1 MYKVHIKGAQRE
13 LQSSRMYKTQR
24 IWYALSMNCWNML
37 LNGEMRDLQLLKG
50 QKVDITK
57 GKGVSDLTIRLRWNT
72 EHAGISV
79 DAAAF
84 LLSGQNRCER
94 DEDFIFYGNPVS
106 RDGMVSHTT
115 EGENGES
122 LLISLSG
129 IPGQYARIAVTLTI
143 YEGEQQN
150 LRMKELS
157 GLQLS
162 LMDRKNG
169 EELYRFDYGTDL
181 SDETAV
187 VAGELYRHQG
197 EWKFSAIGSGFNGGL
212 AALCKSYGLEVEP
225 EAGNEAAAEL
235 LEKTEKLEKVLET
248 AEEEVEKVENVEE
261 VEKSETVLPQ
271 TAPAADVNVLSSI
284 DLRKKIVGFTLVKK
298 QLTNVKARV
307 GIVLDITGSMRNL
320 YSSGVVQEVV
330 ERILAVACQ
339 LDDNGSL
346 DVWVYDTEFSRLPPV
361 TERDL
366 GSYVFNHI
374 MNNDSIHKFGRNNEP
389 PVMEDVIQKYTREE
403 MDTTPV
409 FIIFINDGGV
419 VKPTKKVIMAS
430 SSLPIFWQFVGI
442 GDSDFEVLKKLDTM
456 GGRLVD
462 NANFIHLDRIEE
474 VNDEQLYDQL
484 LNEFPQWLKAAK
496 AKRIL

>member
-1 MYKVHIKGAQRE
+1 
-13 LQSSRMYKTQR
+13 
-24 IWYALSMNCWNML
+24 
-37 LNGEMRDLQLLKG
+37 MRDLQLLKG

-57 GKGVSDLTIRLRWNT
+57 GNGVRDIKILLRWDTDHN
-72 EHAGISV
+72 GISV

-84 LLSGQNRCER
+84 LLSAQNRCER
-94 DEDFIFYGNPVS
+94 DEDFIFYGNPES
-106 RDGMVSHTT
+106 RDGTVTHAAA
-115 EGENGES
+115 GKNVES
-122 LLISLSG
+122 LSISLSG
-129 IPGQYARIAVTLTI
+129 IPEQYARIAVTLTI

-157 GLQLS
+157 GLQLL

-169 EELYRFDYGTDL
+169 EELYRFDYGADL

-197 EWKFSAIGSGFNGGL
+197 EWKFSAVGSGFDGGL
-212 AALCKSYGLEVEP
+212 AALCKNYGLEVEQ
-225 EAGNEAAAEL
+225 ETDSEAAA
-235 LEKTEKLEKVLET
+235 T
-248 AEEEVEKVENVEE
+248 AELAERVGPVEKVEKVEQAE
-261 VEKSETVLPQ
+261 RIGLVERSEQVEQVEQAEKVLPQ
-271 TAPAADVNVLSSI
+271 TAPAAPVNVLSSI

-298 QLTNVKARV
+298 QLTDVKARV

-366 GSYVFNHI
+366 GSYVFTNI

-389 PVMEDVIQKYTREE
+389 LVMEDVIQKYTREE
-403 MDTTPV
+403 KETTPV

-419 VKPTKKVIMAS
+419 VKPTKKVIMAAS
-430 SSLPIFWQFVGI
+430 PLPIFWQFVGI
-442 GDSDFEVLKKLDTM
+442 GDSDFEVLKQLDTM

-474 VNDEQLYDQL
+474 VSDEQLYDQL

>member
-1 MYKVHIKGAQRE
+1 M
-13 LQSSRMYKTQR
+13 
-24 IWYALSMNCWNML
+24 
-37 LNGEMRDLQLLKG
+37 QLLKG

-57 GKGVSDLTIRLRWNT
+57 GKGVRDLIIRLRWNT

-115 EGENGES
+115 EGENEES

-225 EAGNEAAAEL
+225 EAGNEAAATAEL
-235 LEKTEKLEKVLET
+235 LEKTEKLEEVLEA
-248 AEEEVEKVENVEE
+248 AE
-261 VEKSETVLPQ
+261 SVLPQ

-298 QLTNVKARV
+298 QLTDVKARV

-339 LDDNGSL
+339 MDDNGSL

-366 GSYVFNHI
+366 GSYVFTHI
-374 MNNDSIHKFGRNNEP
+374 MNNDSIHKFGRNNES

-403 MDTTPV
+403 KETTPV
-409 FIIFINDGGV
+409 FVIFINDGGV
-419 VKPTKKVIMAS
+419 VKPTKKVIMAA
-430 SSLPIFWQFVGI
+430 SSLPVFWQFVGI
-442 GDSDFEVLKKLDTM
+442 GDSDFEVLKQLDTM

-474 VNDEQLYDQL
+474 VSDEQLYDQL

>member
-1 MYKVHIKGAQRE
+1 
-13 LQSSRMYKTQR
+13 
-24 IWYALSMNCWNML
+24 
-37 LNGEMRDLQLLKG
+37 MRNLQLLKG

-57 GKGVSDLTIRLRWNT
+57 GKGVRDLTIRLRWNT
-72 EHAGISV
+72 ELAGISV

-84 LLSGQNRCER
+84 LLSGQNQCER

-106 RDGMVSHTT
+106 KDGTVSHTT
-115 EGENGES
+115 EGENEES

-129 IPGQYARIAVTLTI
+129 IPEQYARIAVTLTI

-225 EAGNEAAAEL
+225 EAGNEAAATAEL
-235 LEKTEKLEKVLET
+235 LEKTEKLEAVLE
-248 AEEEVEKVENVEE
+248 AA
-261 VEKSETVLPQ
+261 ETVLPQ

-298 QLTNVKARV
+298 QLTDVKARV

-403 MDTTPV
+403 KDATPV

-419 VKPTKKVIMAS
+419 VKPTQKVIMAAS
-430 SSLPIFWQFVGI
+430 ALPIFWQFVGI

>member
-1 MYKVHIKGAQRE
+1 
-13 LQSSRMYKTQR
+13 
-24 IWYALSMNCWNML
+24 
-37 LNGEMRDLQLLKG
+37 MRNLQLLKG

-57 GKGVSDLTIRLRWNT
+57 GKGVRDLTIRLRWNT
-72 EHAGISV
+72 ELAGISV

-84 LLSGQNRCER
+84 LLSGQNQCER

-106 RDGMVSHTT
+106 KDGTVSHTT
-115 EGENGES
+115 EGENEES

-129 IPGQYARIAVTLTI
+129 IPEQYARIAVTLTI

-225 EAGNEAAAEL
+225 EAGNEAAATAEL
-235 LEKTEKLEKVLET
+235 LEKTEKLEAVLE
-248 AEEEVEKVENVEE
+248 AA
-261 VEKSETVLPQ
+261 ETVLPQ

-403 MDTTPV
+403 KDATPV

-419 VKPTKKVIMAS
+419 VKPTQKVIMAS
-430 SSLPIFWQFVGI
+430 SALPIFWQFVGI

>member
-1 MYKVHIKGAQRE
+1 
-13 LQSSRMYKTQR
+13 
-24 IWYALSMNCWNML
+24 
-37 LNGEMRDLQLLKG
+37 
-50 QKVDITK
+50 
-57 GKGVSDLTIRLRWNT
+57 
-72 EHAGISV
+72 
-79 DAAAF
+79 
-84 LLSGQNRCER
+84 
-94 DEDFIFYGNPVS
+94 
-106 RDGMVSHTT
+106 
-115 EGENGES
+115 
-122 LLISLSG
+122 
-129 IPGQYARIAVTLTI
+129 
-143 YEGEQQN
+143 
-150 LRMKELS
+150 
-157 GLQLS
+157 
-162 LMDRKNG
+162 
-169 EELYRFDYGTDL
+169 
-181 SDETAV
+181 
-187 VAGELYRHQG
+187 VAGEMYRHQG
-197 EWKFSAIGSGFNGGL
+197 EWKFSAVGSGFNGGL

-225 EAGNEAAAEL
+225 EAGNEAAATAEL
-235 LEKTEKLEKVLET
+235 VEKTEKLEEVLEA
-248 AEEEVEKVENVEE
+248 AEEGEVEEVENVGKAEKVDEVEN
-261 VEKSETVLPQ
+261 VEKSETILPQ

-298 QLTNVKARV
+298 QLTDVKARV

-366 GSYVFNHI
+366 GSYVFTHI

-389 PVMEDVIQKYTREE
+389 PVMEDVIRKYTREE
-403 MDTTPV
+403 KDTTPV

-442 GDSDFEVLKKLDTM
+442 GDSDFEVLKQLDTM